1 MENEEMGVIFFIF
14 KSPGKVFYELNSF
27 QKNPGRE
34 ERKKVK
40 HEIQI
45 IETEK

>member
-1 MENEEMGVIFFIF
+1 MESKEMGVIFFIF

-40 HEIQI
+40 HEIQT